1 MISKTC
7 LKALKIL
14 KDTDYFKP
22 MRPGQFALKMWPDSD
37 MHTKVKNTGN
47 GATTGKGAWLCGG
60 SYLSKLQKKGLV
72 HQIDFQYYISYEGKQ
87 ELKNRI

>member
-1 MISKTC
+1 MITKTC
-7 LKALKIL
+7 LKALIIL
-14 KDTDYFKP
+14 KDTSYLKP
-22 MRPGQFALKMWPDSD
+22 MRPGLFALKMWPESD

-72 HQIDFQYYISYEGKQ
+72 SSIDFKYYISSKGKDI
-87 ELKNRI
+87 LNNN